1 MRASW
6 LDLQRRAQTVR
17 TSVYEE
23 AQRDRDAR
31 GQIRRER
38 LQRVVISD
46 QRVGS
51 VVSARQHQCLLSGPG
66 RVAPSSEVETNK
78 RRQHCQLPG
87 SRCLV
92 HFPRGFS
99 DLRLFGPSSL
109 K

>member
-38 LQRVVISD
+38 VVISD

-51 VVSARQHQCLLSGPG
+51 VVSARQPQCLLSGPG
-66 RVAPSSEVETNK
+66 RVTPSSEVETNK